1 MHNWEVCRIDKI
13 LGFVLPVIFTGCAK
27 EDKEE
32 GTIYD
37 IGVLPEY
44 RGQGFANDLLS
55 QGTRILQE
63 VAFI

>member
-1 MHNWEVCRIDKI
+1 MCRIDKI